1 MIKQSVIRGDKLK
14 SLEIF
19 KCLSDNSRLRIIND
33 LMIEPM
39 YVELLSER
47 LGLSTSTISFHLK
60 KLMDANIVSSKK
72 EQYYTIYR
80 LNEDIFKVNLEDL
93 IKDTKNE
100 EEILNQR
107 EEKYRESVIK
117 SFFKYDKLK
126 NIPVQKKKKQIVL
139 EKIVEAFEWDR
150 TYTEKEV
157 NLLIADF
164 HDDFCTIRRDLIGF
178 NLMERKDGMYKRIQ
192 VEVTNV
198 DDKIELVLY

>member
-1 MIKQSVIRGDKLK
+1 MVRGGELK

-60 KLMDANIVSSKK
+60 KLTDANIVSSKK
-72 EQYYTIYR
+72 EQYYTMYR

-93 IKDTKNE
+93 IKDSKNE

-107 EEKYRESVIK
+107 EEKYRKSVIE
-117 SFFKYDKLK
+117 SFFKYNKLK
-126 NIPVQKKKKQIVL
+126 NIPVQNKKKQIVL
-139 EKIVEAFEWDR
+139 EKIVETFEWNR

-178 NLMERKDGMYKRIQ
+178 NLMERKDGIYKR
-192 VEVTNV
+192 V
-198 DDKIELVLY
+198 